1 MATDLPVDPCPTGL
15 YDDRKELWYC
25 CTGIVN
31 FHETGDDLK
40 QMALGIRQQL
50 RLEARVNELTELFY
64 AVKAE
69 RDKLAAFKA
78 YVHQRLD
85 AAGVPADPDSS
96 HKAEGCR
103 IGGRLDIVL
112 ADRGRLREVAAIAE
126 RFHQTTSSRYRPVE
140 WLEAEARWLAIRDTV
155 MGKEGDRAE

>member
-1 MATDLPVDPCPTGL
+1 MATDLPVDPCPAGL

-25 CTGIVN
+25 CAGIVN
-31 FHETGDDLK
+31 HHETGDDLK
-40 QMALGIRQQL
+40 QLALVIRQQL

-64 AVKAE
+64 SVKAE
-69 RDKLAAFKA
+69 RDKLR
-78 YVHQRLD
+78 HL
-85 AAGVPADPDSS
+85 
-96 HKAEGCR
+96 
-103 IGGRLDIVL
+103 
-112 ADRGRLREVAAIAE
+112 LREVAEIAE